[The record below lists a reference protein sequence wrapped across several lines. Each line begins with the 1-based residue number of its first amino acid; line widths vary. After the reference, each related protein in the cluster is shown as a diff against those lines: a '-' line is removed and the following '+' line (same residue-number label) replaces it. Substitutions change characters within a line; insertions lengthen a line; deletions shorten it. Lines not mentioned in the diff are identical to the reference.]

1 MTGWFLGMVVA
12 LVFFYGKR
20 DLHTRICDYL
30 DAKADEARANAR
42 RARWPDHRG
51 G

>member
-1 MTGWFLGMVVA
+1 MEGALIAFVVGMI
-12 LVFFYGKR
+12 FYCGTP
-20 DLHTRICDYL
+20 DLHTRICKYL
-30 DAKADEARANAR
+30 EAKTDEARANAR